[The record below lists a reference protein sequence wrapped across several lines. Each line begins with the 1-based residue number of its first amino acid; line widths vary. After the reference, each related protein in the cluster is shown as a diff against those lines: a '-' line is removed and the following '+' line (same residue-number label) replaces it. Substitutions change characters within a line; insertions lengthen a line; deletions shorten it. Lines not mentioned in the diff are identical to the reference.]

1 MQFVIKLVVFTALTL
16 CFRLSTSFSPKF
28 SRKVSFTIPRMSAS
42 ATTGNFPTGQK
53 KEGHRR
59 RHNPNKDGAF
69 KKPKIGSTENLKS
82 LHVAG
87 GSAVAM
93 DVDEE
98 GDGVVES
105 KPSSASASAPGGSN
119 LFSSLAI
126 SENTKRAINE
136 VMKYSTMTPVQQ
148 AAIPVVL
155 QGQDIVVKAKT
166 GTGKTVAF
174 LVPAIDILIKERVH
188 HRKNSR
194 TLSRDGQTVS
204 VPALPRPIIL
214 VLSPTRELAL
224 QIADE
229 ARSLCTFHGF
239 NVVTLVGGTNAES
252 DKRALSKPD
261 FVDIV
266 VGTPGRVLMHL
277 EETKIF
283 TDMCAQT
290 KVLVFDEADRLLDM
304 GFKRDID
311 KIMSYLRPSKAALAA
326 AANSDVKLI
335 VRQTLLFSATFSDEV
350 RGVAG
355 ETLRKGY
362 NVVDTVGEEVE
373 QTHSHVPQS
382 IIVTPLEDQISTL
395 ATLIAQQRL
404 LPEHKVIVFFPTA
417 RHTGYMAEL
426 FNAAGTPVL
435 EIHSRK
441 SQGARTRASEDFR
454 NSRSAILFSSDVTAR
469 GMDYPDV
476 TLVIQVGLTS
486 REQYI
491 HRLGRT
497 ARAGKGGDGVILCFS
512 AEEPVLRSELSDMPL
527 NTTNAVAFGTHV
539 NGTSAQPEDLAGKIR
554 RIVQAGPQGDM
565 RESAQQ
571 AWAAWLGFYNGYQKK
586 MRWVPKELVAVS
598 KSFAHTL
605 GLEELPGLQKKT
617 LHKMGLFGVEGLKV
631 DNEPYGGGGRSGQQK
646 QGQGQSRPNSGS
658 AQSGR
663 SSQPPPSQ
671 QPPKQSQPQQQQQQQ
686 QQPRQQQSAPK
697 SQQQSQPQSQQQ
709 PRQPQQ
715 QQQQQQQSQQGA
727 PRPPRPPQSQQPQSN
742 GRVVQSAGGP
752 QQHQRQQQ
760 QPQRRREGGGGGD
773 LSKPLQS
780 QR

>member
-1 MQFVIKLVVFTALTL
+1 
-16 CFRLSTSFSPKF
+16 
-28 SRKVSFTIPRMSAS
+28 MS
-42 ATTGNFPTGQK
+42 TTGGGGGQK
-53 KEGHRR
+53 KDGQIRR
-59 RHNPNKDGAF
+59 RRFLSDSF
-69 KKPKIGSTENLKS
+69 IKKPKISGSVENLKS
-82 LHVAG
+82 LQQSAI

-93 DVDEE
+93 DMEEDVEMEDEL
-98 GDGVVES
+98 DQA
-105 KPSSASASAPGGSN
+105 PPQSSSVSANPGNSN

-126 SENTKRAINE
+126 SANTKRAITE
-136 VMKYSTMTPVQQ
+136 VMKYASMTPVQA
-148 AAIPVVL
+148 AAIPMVL
-155 QGQDIVVKAKT
+155 QGNDIVVKAKT

-174 LVPAIDILIKERVH
+174 LVPAIDVLIKERAH
-188 HRKNSR
+188 HEKNSR
-194 TLSRDGQTVS
+194 SLDRNGQTGNL
-204 VPALPRPIIL
+204 PTLPRPIIL

-224 QIADE
+224 QIAEE

-239 NVVTLVGGTNAES
+239 NVVTLVGGTNAGS
-252 DKRALSKPD
+252 DTRALSKPG

-277 EETKIF
+277 EETRIF

-311 KIMSYLRPSKAALAA
+311 KIMGYLRPSKATLAA
-326 AANSDVKLI
+326 AATNNVKLI

-350 RGVAG
+350 RAVAG
-355 ETLRKGY
+355 DTLRKGY

-382 IIVTPLEDQISTL
+382 IIVTPLEAQIDTL

-417 RHTGYMAEL
+417 RHTGYLAEL
-426 FNAAGTPVL
+426 FNAAGAPVL

-454 NSRSAILFSSDVTAR
+454 TSRSAILFSSDVTAR

-476 TLVIQVGLTS
+476 TLVVQVGLTS

-512 AEEPVLRSELSDMPL
+512 AEEPVLRAELSDMPL
-527 NTTNAVAFGTHV
+527 NTTTVAAFGAHV
-539 NGTSAQPEDLAGKIR
+539 NGTSVQPDNLAGKIR
-554 RIVQAGPQGDM
+554 HIVQSGPQGEM

-586 MRWVPKELVAVS
+586 LRWIPKELVAVS
-598 KSFAHTL
+598 KTFAHTL
-605 GLEELPGLQKKT
+605 GLEELPGIQKRT

-631 DNEPYGGGGRSGQQK
+631 DTEPYSGGRSGQPK
-646 QGQGQSRPNSGS
+646 QGQGQAKQGGGGSGGGGGGGGGQSKPSS
-658 AQSGR
+658 APQTAR
-663 SSQPPPSQ
+663 T
-671 QPPKQSQPQQQQQQQ
+671 PQQQSGQGQKQGQQ
-686 QQPRQQQSAPK
+686 
-697 SQQQSQPQSQQQ
+697 SQQQSPRPPQ
-709 PRQPQQ
+709 
-715 QQQQQQQSQQGA
+715 QQGA
-727 PRPPRPPQSQQPQSN
+727 PRPPRPPQQQQSS
-742 GRVVQSAGGP
+742 GRVVQASGGP
-752 QQHQRQQQ
+752 QQE
-760 QPQRRREGGGGGD
+760 QRREGSGGGGGRGGGRG
-773 LSKPLQS
+773 SEGRGGGQPRS
-780 QR
+780 QQGPR